1 MDDVSKVELRAEDV
15 EKLEREIK
23 VLRREVNEMKELI
36 RSLLQVLMESD
47 EEEDIY
53 TYT

>member
-1 MDDVSKVELRAEDV
+1 MVDVSKEFDQEDM
-15 EKLEREIK
+15 KRLEDEIK
-23 VLRREVNEMKELI
+23 VLRREVKEMKELI
-36 RSLLQVLMESD
+36 RSLLQVLMEGE

>member
-1 MDDVSKVELRAEDV
+1 MDDVSKANFTAEDV
-15 EKLEREIK
+15 EKLEKEIK

-36 RSLLQVLMESD
+36 RSLLQVLMEGE